1 MNRQWILIVVFLF
14 IIPLS
19 FCGTAWSRTVKG
31 VDFPDEIAIENHSLT
46 LSGVGI
52 RKKLIINVYLGA
64 LYLSK
69 QTESYD
75 TIITSNQ
82 PKRILMH
89 FLYREVKPEQL
100 VEAWNEGFQKNSPE
114 ALNDLRDKINTFNG
128 WFTESVHKGDTITV
142 TYLPD
147 KGIEVMI
154 NDSVKGTISGE
165 DFMRAVFAIWF
176 GKYPP
181 SNGLKEGMIGK

>member
-1 MNRQWILIVVFLF
+1 MDRQWIVIVVLLF
-14 IIPLS
+14 VFSVS
-19 FCGTAWSRTVKG
+19 FCTEGWSRKVKG
-31 VDFPDEIAIENHSLT
+31 VDFPDEITIENNSLT

-64 LYLSK
+64 LYLSEITK
-69 QTESYD
+69 SYD

-82 PKRILMH
+82 PKRIIMH
-89 FLYREVKPEQL
+89 FLYSEVKSEQL
-100 VEAWNEGFQKNSPE
+100 IEAWNEGFQKNSPE
-114 ALNDLRDKINTFNG
+114 ALNDLRDKINIFNG
-128 WFTESVHKGDTITV
+128 WFTESVHKGDTIIV

-147 KGIEVMI
+147 KGTEVMI
-154 NDSVKGTISGE
+154 NDVVKGTISGE